1 MIRAIGGRERFRHS
15 HGPNPVL
22 LKPLLLM
29 GRALGAA
36 SGQLPVAAP
45 GQLPVAAPRVRVMV
59 LPGPG
64 SVRLISGVASRQWV
78 NLGMV

>member
-1 MIRAIGGRERFRHS
+1 MIRAIGSRERFRHS

-29 GRALGAA
+29 GRAPGA
-36 SGQLPVAAP
+36 VP
-45 GQLPVAAPRVRVMV
+45 GQPPVAAPRVRVMV
-59 LPGPG
+59 LFGPG
-64 SVRLISGVASRQWV
+64 SVRLISGVASRQWA